1 MSRFALSRK
10 EEESIIALC
19 RTEALRSCETQV
31 SRFSACA
38 EGRTISV
45 SWSCREQFRE
55 MQKCMSPHMSEEKI
69 DAAKVRFFREGGVPK
84 PKPAP
89 SQVAAAFSRSRSNTV
104 SNSAASDFV
113 DRDRDREEFDH
124 RRHTPHAP
132 TRPVDKEKA
141 EADLNNAIKKA
152 TNPDET
158 APKQKHVRKCIVY
171 TWDYRSSASIW
182 SALRVQPLLTD
193 EVQTFKG
200 LITVHKILQEGH
212 PVTLKEAQ
220 NQTGWLETCARTVGG
235 DATRG
240 YGSLIRAYVKLI
252 LAKLRFH
259 RHHTAFN
266 GLFEYEE
273 YIALR
278 GIDDPNEGFETIMDL
293 MNLQD
298 DIDSFQKLIFAHFRG
313 SANNECRISALVPQ
327 VKESYG
333 IYRFIISMLR
343 AMYRRTQSEDA
354 LEPLKERYDA
364 QHFALRKFYY
374 ECSNLKYLT
383 GLINVPKLPQEPPSL
398 LDSGDESQPSLP
410 RRPPPPQ
417 AAPPPAAPSAGI
429 DIDEQRRALE
439 EYERKQAALVS
450 QREAEARRLKE
461 EQERQ
466 EREFAEQQALQQQR
480 EREAQEQLERQL
492 REQQLVGMTQ
502 GRMAELERE
511 ILGLRGQ
518 WERDQMMLERYDA
531 RVKAL
536 EGELANVSATIG
548 QQLSS
553 KDGMIAQL
561 QEQANLWRTKY
572 EALAKLY
579 SQLRNEHLE
588 MLGKYKQMQLKAAS
602 AQEAIDRMERME
614 RDVKAKNLELA
625 DMIRERDRARYEL
638 DRLKGSQKEEVERL
652 KRDLRFA
659 EERFEDASRSKGS
672 EVSTVMSKFNRQIEE
687 LEQTLRNK
695 QDRIDDLLSRLDA
708 QSGEADRIRD
718 EKDQEIAIM
727 QEGMDDTIRQLSGL
741 QLAQGENDE
750 AVNAQ
755 IDTLV
760 LDQEKKFNEIIDS
773 ILQACAHKVDDAI
786 YEIES
791 PMHDGNANSTPEY
804 TLSMIEKATTS
815 ATEFAMVFNL
825 FLSRDKGGEH
835 VEVIKTAN
843 NLAQAIA
850 EVLGNAKGLSRLAAD
865 DAAIDALIQVGRQP
879 GSSALAF
886 LNAIT
891 SYRLQGAQPEQRK
904 EVVIRHNMEVRN
916 SLQRLASTVEG
927 LKPKAGTNLAKANG
941 DIGDLVESE
950 MQAAARAIEE
960 ATARLQ
966 ALMARPKDNRFSAT
980 DLQVH
985 DTILASAL
993 AITSAIARL
1002 IKAATDSQQ
1011 EIVAQGKGS
1020 STSTAFYKRNNRWTE
1035 GLISAAKAVARATT
1049 FLIET
1054 ADGVVSGRNTLEQL
1068 IVASN
1073 EVASATA
1080 QLVQASRVK
1089 SELMSRTQEH
1099 LELAAKAVTDACKA
1113 LVRQVKAITEEQMKR
1128 QDDFDPDAMG
1138 AHEFKMREMECQVE
1152 IVTLEKNLA
1161 DARRRLGVYRR
1172 AKYHDE
1178 EDDS

>member
-1 MSRFALSRK
+1 MYAAPPPHTAFGSRN
-10 EEESIIALC
+10 
-19 RTEALRSCETQV
+19 RSAT
-31 SRFSACA
+31 
-38 EGRTISV
+38 
-45 SWSCREQFRE
+45 
-55 MQKCMSPHMSEEKI
+55 
-69 DAAKVRFFREGGVPK
+69 
-84 PKPAP
+84 
-89 SQVAAAFSRSRSNTV
+89 
-104 SNSAASDFV
+104 SDYI
-113 DRDRDREEFDH
+113 DRDTDDYDSRPSH
-124 RRHTPHAP
+124 VPHNP
-132 TRPVDKEKA
+132 TRPVDKDKA
-141 EADLNNAIKKA
+141 EAELNNAIKKA

-158 APKQKHVRKCIVY
+158 APKQKHVRKAIVY

-182 SALRVQPLLTD
+182 SALRVQPILSD

-212 PVTLKEAQ
+212 PITLKEAQ
-220 NQTGWLETCARTVGG
+220 NQTSWLETCARTVGG
-235 DATRG
+235 DASRG

-252 LAKLRFH
+252 LAKLKFH

-298 DIDSFQKLIFAHFRG
+298 DIDAFQKLIFAHFRG

-343 AMYRRTQSEDA
+343 AMYRRTDSMDA
-354 LEPLKERYDA
+354 LEPLKERYDH

-383 GLINVPKLPQEPPSL
+383 GLINVPKLPQDPPSL
-398 LDSGDESQPSLP
+398 VDSGDTPDLP
-410 RRPPPPQ
+410 RRPPTQAPKPQ
-417 AAPPPAAPSAGI
+417 QQPTPPPAPPSAGI
-429 DIDEQRRALE
+429 DIEEQRRALE
-439 EYERKQAALVS
+439 EYERKQAALVA
-450 QREAEARRLKE
+450 QREADARRLRE
-461 EQERQ
+461 DQERQ
-466 EREFAEQQALQQQR
+466 EREFAEQQRLQQQR
-480 EREAQEQLERQL
+480 ERDAQDALERQL
-492 REQQLVGMTQ
+492 REQQMMGMNQ
-502 GRMAELERE
+502 GRIAELERE

-536 EGELANVSATIG
+536 EGELANVSATIQQQMASKDQML
-548 QQLSS
+548 QQLQ
-553 KDGMIAQL
+553 DQVT
-561 QEQANLWRTKY
+561 LWRNKY

-588 MLGKYKQMQLKAAS
+588 MLGKYKQMQLKANS
-602 AQEAIDRMERME
+602 AQEAIDKMERME

-625 DMIRERDRARYEL
+625 DMMRERDRARFDL
-638 DRLKGSQKEEVERL
+638 DRVKSTQKEEVERL

-672 EVSTVMSKFNRQIEE
+672 EVSTVMNKFNRQIDE
-687 LEQTLRNK
+687 LENSLRNK
-695 QDRIDDLLSRLDA
+695 QDRIDELLSKLDE
-708 QSGEADRIRD
+708 QRGEADRVRD

-727 QEGMDDTIRQLSGL
+727 QEGMDDTIRQLSEL
-741 QLAQGENDE
+741 QVTQGVADE

-755 IDTLV
+755 IDNLV
-760 LDQEKKFNEIIDS
+760 LDQEKKFNDIIDS
-773 ILQACAHKVDDAI
+773 ILQACAHKVDDAL
-786 YEIES
+786 YELES
-791 PMHDGNANSTPEY
+791 PMHDGNQNSTPEY

-815 ATEFAMVFNL
+815 ATEFAMVFDL

-843 NLAQAIA
+843 NFAQALA
-850 EVLGNAKGLSRLAAD
+850 EVLSNTKGLSRLAPD
-865 DAAIDALIQVGRQP
+865 DAAIDALTQAGKVP
-879 GSSALAF
+879 GTAAVRF
-886 LNAIT
+886 FNAVQ
-891 SYRLQGAQPEQRK
+891 SYRLQGAQPDARK
-904 EVVIRHNMEVRN
+904 EVVIRNNMEVR
-916 SLQRLASTVEG
+916 SALQKLATAVDG
-927 LKPKAGTNLAKANG
+927 LKPKAGANNLAKASG
-941 DIGDLVESE
+941 DLNDLVESE
-950 MQAAARAIEE
+950 MQAAARAIEQ
-960 ATARLQ
+960 ATERLQ
-966 ALMARPKDNRFSAT
+966 ALMARPKDSRQSAT

-985 DTILASAL
+985 DAILASAL
-993 AITSAIARL
+993 AITNAIGRL
-1002 IKAATDSQQ
+1002 IKAATDSQH

-1020 STSTAFYKRNNRWTE
+1020 STSTAFYKRNHRWTE

-1054 ADGVVSGRNTLEQL
+1054 ADGVISGTKTLEQL

-1089 SELMSRTQEH
+1089 SELMSQTQEQ
-1099 LELAAKAVTDACKA
+1099 LERAAKAVTDACRA
-1113 LVRQVKAITEEQMKR
+1113 LVRQVKAITEEQLKR
-1128 QDDFDPDAMG
+1128 DDDFDPDAMN
-1138 AHEFKMREMECQVE
+1138 AHEFKLREMEVQVE
-1152 IVTLEKNLA
+1152 IVTLEKNLS

-1172 AKYHDE
+1172 SHYHAE
-1178 EDDS
+1178 E

>member
-1 MSRFALSRK
+1 MSSLF
-10 EEESIIALC
+10 
-19 RTEALRSCETQV
+19 RS
-31 SRFSACA
+31 SA
-38 EGRTISV
+38 GR
-45 SWSCREQFRE
+45 
-55 MQKCMSPHMSEEKI
+55 
-69 DAAKVRFFREGGVPK
+69 
-84 PKPAP
+84 
-89 SQVAAAFSRSRSNTV
+89 
-104 SNSAASDFV
+104 SATSDYI
-113 DRDRDREEFDH
+113 DRDDYDSPRPSH
-124 RRHTPHAP
+124 VPHAP
-132 TRPVDKEKA
+132 TRPVDKDKA
-141 EADLNNAIKKA
+141 EIELGNAIKKA

-158 APKQKHVRKCIVY
+158 APKQKHVRKAIVY
-171 TWDYRSSASIW
+171 TWDYRSSASVW
-182 SALRVQPLLTD
+182 SGLRVQPILSD
-193 EVQTFKG
+193 EVQTFKA
-200 LITVHKILQEGH
+200 LIMIHKVLQEGH
-212 PVTLKEAQ
+212 PIVLKEAQ
-220 NQTGWLETCARTVGG
+220 NQISWLETCARTVGG
-235 DATRG
+235 DVSRG

-259 RHHTAFN
+259 KMHKDFN

-273 YIALR
+273 YISLR
-278 GIDDPNEGFETIMDL
+278 GVDDPNEGFETIMDL

-343 AMYRRTQSEDA
+343 AMYRRTDSMDA
-354 LEPLKERYDA
+354 LEPLKERYDH
-364 QHFALRKFYY
+364 QHYGLRKFYY

-398 LDSGDESQPSLP
+398 IDSGDTPALP
-410 RRPPPPQ
+410 RRPQTAKPPS
-417 AAPPPAAPSAGI
+417 PPPAAPSPTAGV
-429 DIDEQRRALE
+429 DIEEQRRALE
-439 EYERKQAALVS
+439 EYERKQAALQA
-450 QREAEARRLKE
+450 QRDAEARRAQ
-461 EQERQ
+461 EQQAAQ
-466 EREFAEQQALQQQR
+466 EREFQEQQRLQAMR

-492 REQQLVGMTQ
+492 REQQMMGMSQ
-502 GRMAELERE
+502 GRIAELERE

-536 EGELANVSATIG
+536 EGELANVSATI
-548 QQLSS
+548 QQQMSS
-553 KDGMIAQL
+553 KDQMIQAL
-561 QEQANLWRTKY
+561 QDQVTLWRNKY

-588 MLGKYKQMQLKAAS
+588 MLGKYKSMQLKANS
-602 AQEAIDRMERME
+602 AQEAIERMERME

-625 DMIRERDRARYEL
+625 DMIRERDRARYDL
-638 DRLKGSQKEEVERL
+638 DRVKSSQKEEVERL

-659 EERFEDASRSKGS
+659 EERFEDASRSKGT
-672 EVSTVMSKFNRQIEE
+672 EVSTVMSKFNRQIDE
-687 LEQTLRNK
+687 LENSLRNK
-695 QDRIDDLLSRLDA
+695 SMQIDELLSKLDEKN
-708 QSGEADRIRD
+708 GEAERIRE

-727 QEGMDDTIRQLSGL
+727 QEGMDDTIRQLSEL
-741 QLAQGENDE
+741 QVTQGATDE

-755 IDTLV
+755 IDNLV

-773 ILQACAHKVDDAI
+773 ILQACAHKVDDAL
-786 YEIES
+786 YELES
-791 PMHDGNANSTPEY
+791 PMHDGNLNSTPEY

-843 NLAQAIA
+843 NFAQAIA
-850 EVLGNAKGLSRLAAD
+850 EVLVNAKGLARFAPD
-865 DAAIDALIQVGRQP
+865 DAAIDALTQSGKIP
-879 GSSALAF
+879 GTAALKFFTAVQ
-886 LNAIT
+886 
-891 SYRLQGAQPEQRK
+891 SYRLQSSAPEARK
-904 EVVIRHNMEVRN
+904 EVVIRQNMETRN
-916 SLQRLASTVEG
+916 ALQKLTSTVEA
-927 LKPKAGTNLAKANG
+927 LKPKQGTSLAKANG

-950 MQAAARAIEE
+950 MQAAARAIEA
-960 ATARLQ
+960 ATERLQ
-966 ALMARPKDNRFSAT
+966 AIMARPKDSTKSAT

-985 DTILASAL
+985 DAILASAL
-993 AITSAIARL
+993 AITSAIGRL

-1020 STSTAFYKRNNRWTE
+1020 STSQAFYKRNNRWTE

-1054 ADGVVSGRNTLEQL
+1054 ADGVISGSNTLEQL

-1099 LELAAKAVTDACKA
+1099 LELAAKAVTDACRA

-1138 AHEFKMREMECQVE
+1138 AHEFKLREMECQVE
-1152 IVTLEKNLA
+1152 IVTLEKTLA
-1161 DARRRLGVYRR
+1161 DARRRLGIFRR
-1172 AKYHDE
+1172 SAYHASE
-1178 EDDS
+1178 EEGGTV

>member
-1 MSRFALSRK
+1 MDW
-10 EEESIIALC
+10 
-19 RTEALRSCETQV
+19 
-31 SRFSACA
+31 FS
-38 EGRTISV
+38 S
-45 SWSCREQFRE
+45 
-55 MQKCMSPHMSEEKI
+55 
-69 DAAKVRFFREGGVPK
+69 
-84 PKPAP
+84 
-89 SQVAAAFSRSRSNTV
+89 SRSRGAT
-104 SNSAASDFV
+104 SDYV
-113 DRDRDREEFDH
+113 DRDHSFDDDYSSE
-124 RRHTPHAP
+124 RRRPQPSHNP
-132 TRPVDKEKA
+132 TRPVDKDKA
-141 EADLNNAIKKA
+141 EAELTNAIKKA

-182 SALRVQPLLTD
+182 AALRVQPLLTD

-235 DATRG
+235 DVSRG

-252 LAKLRFH
+252 LAKLKFH
-259 RHHTAFN
+259 RHHPAFN

-343 AMYRRTQSEDA
+343 AMYRRMDSPDA

-398 LDSGDESQPSLP
+398 IDNEQPDLP
-410 RRPPPPQ
+410 RRPPPQ
-417 AAPPPAAPSAGI
+417 AAPTPPPAPPSAGI

-439 EYERKQAALVS
+439 EYERKQAALNA
-450 QREAEARRLKE
+450 QREAEARRARE

-466 EREFAEQQALQQQR
+466 EREFAEQQALQAQR
-480 EREAQEQLERQL
+480 EREAQDQLERQL
-492 REQQLVGMTQ
+492 REQQLVGATQ
-502 GRMAELERE
+502 GRIAELERE

-536 EGELANVSATIG
+536 EGELGNVSATIG
-548 QQLSS
+548 QQMSS
-553 KDGMIAQL
+553 KDAMIDQL
-561 QEQANLWRTKY
+561 QQQANLWRSKY

-625 DMIRERDRARYEL
+625 DMIRERDRARFEL

-672 EVSTVMSKFNRQIEE
+672 EVSTVMAKFNRQIEE
-687 LEQTLRNK
+687 LESTLRNK
-695 QDRIDDLLSRLDA
+695 QDRIDDLLSRLDQQA
-708 QSGEADRIRD
+708 GEADRIRE
-718 EKDQEIAIM
+718 EKDEEIAIM
-727 QEGMDDTIRQLSGL
+727 QEGMDDTIRQLSEL
-741 QLAQGENDE
+741 QLTQGATDE

-755 IDTLV
+755 IDNLV
-760 LDQEKKFNEIIDS
+760 LDQEKQFNDIIDS

-786 YEIES
+786 YELES
-791 PMHDGNANSTPEY
+791 PMHDGNTNSTPEY
-804 TLSMIEKATTS
+804 TLSVIEKATTS

-843 NLAQAIA
+843 NLAQALA
-850 EVLGNAKGLSRLAAD
+850 EVLGNTKGLSRLAAD
-865 DAAIDALIQVGRQP
+865 DAAVDALTQTGRLP
-879 GSSALAF
+879 GTAALAF
-886 LNAIT
+886 FNAVQ
-891 SYRLQGAQPEQRK
+891 SYRLQGAQPAQRQ
-904 EVVIRHNMEVRN
+904 EIVIRHNMEVRN
-916 SLQRLASTVEG
+916 ALQKLASSVEG
-927 LKPKAGTNLAKANG
+927 LKPKAGTNLAKTSG

-960 ATARLQ
+960 ATAKLQ
-966 ALMARPKDNRFSAT
+966 TLMARPKDSRVSAT

-985 DTILASAL
+985 DAILASAM

-1020 STSTAFYKRNNRWTE
+1020 STSQAFYKRNNRWTE

-1054 ADGVVSGRNTLEQL
+1054 ADGVISGRNTLEQL

-1089 SELMSRTQEH
+1089 SELMSRTQET

-1113 LVRQVKAITEEQMKR
+1113 LVRQVKAITEKQLLA

-1138 AHEFKMREMECQVE
+1138 AHEFKMREMEIQVQV
-1152 IVTLEKNLA
+1152 VTLEKELA
-1161 DARRRLGVYRR
+1161 DARRKLGIFRR
-1172 AKYHDE
+1172 SNYQQVLSPPRCHPSKPP
-1178 EDDS
+1178 